1 MAKYVVIMANV
12 LTMDKTKHKVSAV
25 VLWDGKVNSARNQH
39 VKLVE
44 MPRESLSNALVK
56 RKVYA

>member
-12 LTMDKTKHKVSAV
+12 FTMDKTKHKVNAV
-25 VLWDGKVNSARNQH
+25 VPWGGRVNSARNQR
-39 VKLVE
+39 VKLVK
-44 MPRESLSNALVK
+44 MPRESLSNALAK